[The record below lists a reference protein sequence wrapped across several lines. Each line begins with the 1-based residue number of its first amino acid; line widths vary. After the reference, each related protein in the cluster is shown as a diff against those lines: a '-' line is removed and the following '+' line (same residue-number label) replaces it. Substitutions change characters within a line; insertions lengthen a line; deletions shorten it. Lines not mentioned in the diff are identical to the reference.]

1 MSHQLRAIP
10 TMDTTPTGRALPYIP
25 EPAREHPEH
34 PEHITPADT
43 TAGVDWNRLVAELPD
58 VVDQAMQ
65 ETLPGHYSPEKA
77 AFIAAGL
84 IRDLQQYRA
93 GLDAPDHS

>member
-34 PEHITPADT
+34 ITPADT
-43 TAGVDWNRLVAELPD
+43 TKGVDWNRLVAELPD

-77 AFIAAGL
+77 ASIAAGL
-84 IRDLQQYRA
+84 IRELQQYRM
-93 GLDAPDHS
+93 GVAPQVRA